1 MRCVGISEKWEGNN
15 EDPTSKRL
23 LKGKGDKEQGVEK
36 RRRRGK
42 YGWGNAG
49 ILGKLSEG

>member
-36 RRRRGK
+36 G
-42 YGWGNAG
+42 GGEESTDG
-49 ILGKLSEG
+49 ETLGF